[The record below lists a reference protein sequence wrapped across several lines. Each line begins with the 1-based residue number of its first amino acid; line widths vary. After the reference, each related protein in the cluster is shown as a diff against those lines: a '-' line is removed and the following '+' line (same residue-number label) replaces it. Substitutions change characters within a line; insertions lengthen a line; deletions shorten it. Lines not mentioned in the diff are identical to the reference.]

1 MRARNTVERN
11 PRAIRGGLLA
21 AGTLG
26 ALLLVGCAAA
36 PKLYVDRADEPVAC
50 GSFAWLET
58 PERPM
63 SIAEQRVRTEVM
75 RTLRAK
81 GYAEDEAAPD
91 CRVSGVIYTGSSR
104 PRSPVSVGLGAG
116 RWGGSFGGSVG
127 VSMPVGGGGRAGG
140 NLAIDVIDVELNA
153 EVWRGTLENA
163 FRTPEP
169 GPDQIVAAVRR
180 ILEEFP
186 GRQARTR
193 S

>member
-1 MRARNTVERN
+1 MKNRNRPAHS
-11 PRAIRGGLLA
+11 PRIIRGWLLTA
-21 AGTLG
+21 STLG
-26 ALLLVGCAAA
+26 ALLLAGCAAA

-63 SIAEQRVRTEVM
+63 SIAEQRLRTEVM
-75 RTLRAK
+75 RVLQAK

-91 CRVSGVIYTGSSR
+91 CRVSGVIYTGTSR
-104 PRSPVSVGLGAG
+104 PGSPVSVGLGAG

-127 VSMPVGGGGRAGG
+127 VSMPVGGSRRAGG
-140 NLAIDVIDVELNA
+140 NLAIDVIDVERNA

-169 GPDQIVAAVRR
+169 TPDEVGEAVRR
-180 ILEEFP
+180 ILEEYP
-186 GRQARTR
+186 GRTTG
-193 S
+193 